1 MSLDPSFLKQLTTFA
16 VGFSAAFL
24 AALWLSLIFWTNR
37 DIRKR
42 SRDRVLRIIA
52 VVVVTVFFLPG
63 FLIYLVL
70 RPGYTL
76 EEEYQRALEEEA
88 LLQAI
93 EGAALCPGCERHL
106 QPDWI
111 VCPGCGTVLKKT
123 CESCGRLIELPWT
136 ICPIAPLQCP
146 VCRWR
151 FPTLNQ
157 SSNRDNLTK
166 MKQKQMSK
174 LKSKMMTSSL
184 TWMITK
190 LNPNY
195 RSVCTANAESRQDR
209 TC

>member
-37 DIRKR
+37 DIRRR

-136 ICPIAPLQCP
+136 ICP
-146 VCRWR
+146 
-151 FPTLNQ
+151 
-157 SSNRDNLTK
+157 
-166 MKQKQMSK
+166 
-174 LKSKMMTSSL
+174 
-184 TWMITK
+184 
-190 LNPNY
+190 Y
-195 RSVCTANAESRQDR
+195 CTAAVPGMPVEISDTESVLEQGQFDEDE
-209 TC
+209 TDVEIEIEDDDIQSDLDDNEIKSQL

>member
-42 SRDRVLRIIA
+42 SRDRVMRILA

-70 RPGYTL
+70 RPGRTL

-93 EGAALCPGCERHL
+93 EGAALCPGCERHI

-123 CESCGRLIELPWT
+123 CASCGHLIDLPWN
-136 ICPIAPLQCP
+136 ICPYCATAVPGMQVEEPGIEFSVEPE
-146 VCRWR
+146 
-151 FPTLNQ
+151 
-157 SSNRDNLTK
+157 LTDEVFTESDAEFEIEEDDI
-166 MKQKQMSK
+166 QPE
-174 LKSKMMTSSL
+174 LDDDEFKSQ
-184 TWMITK
+184 
-190 LNPNY
+190 
-195 RSVCTANAESRQDR
+195 R
-209 TC
+209 

>member
-136 ICPIAPLQCP
+136 ICP
-146 VCRWR
+146 
-151 FPTLNQ
+151 
-157 SSNRDNLTK
+157 
-166 MKQKQMSK
+166 
-174 LKSKMMTSSL
+174 
-184 TWMITK
+184 
-190 LNPNY
+190 Y
-195 RSVCTANAESRQDR
+195 CTAAVPGMPVEISDTESVLEQGQFDEDE
-209 TC
+209 TDVEIEIEDDDIQSDLDDNEVKSQL

>member
-42 SRDRVLRIIA
+42 SRDRAMRILA

-70 RPGYTL
+70 RPGRTL
-76 EEEYQRALEEEA
+76 EEEYQRSLEEEA

-93 EGAALCPGCERHL
+93 EGAALCPGCERHV

-123 CESCGRLIELPWT
+123 CSSCGHLIDLPWN
-136 ICPIAPLQCP
+136 ICPFCATAVPGMPIETPEIEDSSDPEYSGDIADESD
-146 VCRWR
+146 
-151 FPTLNQ
+151 
-157 SSNRDNLTK
+157 SSIEYDEDEIQPELDDDF
-166 MKQKQMSK
+166 
-174 LKSKMMTSSL
+174 KSQ
-184 TWMITK
+184 
-190 LNPNY
+190 P
-195 RSVCTANAESRQDR
+195 
-209 TC
+209 

>member
-16 VGFSAAFL
+16 VGFSAAFI

-42 SRDRVLRIIA
+42 SRDRAMRILA

-70 RPGYTL
+70 RPGRTL
-76 EEEYQRALEEEA
+76 EEEYQRSLEEEA

-93 EGAALCPGCERHL
+93 EGAALCPGCERHV

-123 CESCGRLIELPWT
+123 CLSCGHLIDLPWN
-136 ICPIAPLQCP
+136 ICPYCATAVPGMPPEEPENEFSID
-146 VCRWR
+146 
-151 FPTLNQ
+151 
-157 SSNRDNLTK
+157 SEYSNEVPNESDAEFDNEENEIQPELDDE
-166 MKQKQMSK
+166 
-174 LKSKMMTSSL
+174 LKSQ
-184 TWMITK
+184 
-190 LNPNY
+190 P
-195 RSVCTANAESRQDR
+195 
-209 TC
+209 

>member
-70 RPGYTL
+70 RPGHTL

-123 CESCGRLIELPWT
+123 CESCGHLIELPWN
-136 ICPIAPLQCP
+136 ICPYCATAVPGMPVEISETESILEPEPLDEDQAETDVEFEIEDEDIQP
-146 VCRWR
+146 E
-151 FPTLNQ
+151 LD
-157 SSNRDNLTK
+157 DNEF
-166 MKQKQMSK
+166 
-174 LKSKMMTSSL
+174 KSQ
-184 TWMITK
+184 
-190 LNPNY
+190 P
-195 RSVCTANAESRQDR
+195 
-209 TC
+209 

>member
-52 VVVVTVFFLPG
+52 VVVVTIFFLPG

-70 RPGYTL
+70 RPGHTL

-123 CESCGRLIELPWT
+123 CESCGHLIELPWN
-136 ICPIAPLQCP
+136 ICPYCATAVPGMP
-146 VCRWR
+146 VETSDTGSD
-151 FPTLNQ
+151 FETEQLGE
-157 SSNRDNLTK
+157 DLTETEDEFEIEDDDIQPDLDDK
-166 MKQKQMSK
+166 EV
-174 LKSKMMTSSL
+174 
-184 TWMITK
+184 
-190 LNPNY
+190 
-195 RSVCTANAESRQDR
+195 RSQL
-209 TC
+209 

>member
-123 CESCGRLIELPWT
+123 CESCGRLIELPWN
-136 ICPIAPLQCP
+136 ICP
-146 VCRWR
+146 
-151 FPTLNQ
+151 
-157 SSNRDNLTK
+157 
-166 MKQKQMSK
+166 
-174 LKSKMMTSSL
+174 
-184 TWMITK
+184 
-190 LNPNY
+190 Y
-195 RSVCTANAESRQDR
+195 CTAAVPGMPVEISDTESVLEQGQFDEDE
-209 TC
+209 TDVEIEIEDDDIQSDLDDNEVKSQL

>member
-70 RPGYTL
+70 RPGHTL

-93 EGAALCPGCERHL
+93 EGTALCPGCERHL

-123 CESCGRLIELPWT
+123 CESCGHLIELPWN
-136 ICPIAPLQCP
+136 ICPYCATAVPGMPVEISETESILEPEPLDEDQAETDVEFEIEDEDIQP
-146 VCRWR
+146 E
-151 FPTLNQ
+151 LD
-157 SSNRDNLTK
+157 DNEF
-166 MKQKQMSK
+166 
-174 LKSKMMTSSL
+174 KSQ
-184 TWMITK
+184 
-190 LNPNY
+190 P
-195 RSVCTANAESRQDR
+195 
-209 TC
+209 

>member
-52 VVVVTVFFLPG
+52 VVVVTIFFLPG

-70 RPGYTL
+70 RPGHTL

-123 CESCGRLIELPWT
+123 CESCGHLIELPWN
-136 ICPIAPLQCP
+136 ICPYCATTVPGMP
-146 VCRWR
+146 VETSDPASD
-151 FPTLNQ
+151 FETEQLGE
-157 SSNRDNLTK
+157 DLTETEDEFEIEDDDIQPDLDDK
-166 MKQKQMSK
+166 EV
-174 LKSKMMTSSL
+174 
-184 TWMITK
+184 
-190 LNPNY
+190 
-195 RSVCTANAESRQDR
+195 RSQL
-209 TC
+209 

>member
-42 SRDRVLRIIA
+42 SRDRAMRILA

-70 RPGYTL
+70 RPGRTL
-76 EEEYQRALEEEA
+76 EEEYQRSLEEEA

-93 EGAALCPGCERHL
+93 EGAALCPGCERHV

-111 VCPGCGTVLKKT
+111 VCPSCGTVLKKT
-123 CESCGRLIELPWT
+123 CASCGHLIDLPWN
-136 ICPIAPLQCP
+136 ICPFCATVVPGMPLEEP
-146 VCRWR
+146 ENE
-151 FPTLNQ
+151 FSIDSEYSNEGLNTSDAEFDDEENEIQ
-157 SSNRDNLTK
+157 PELDDE
-166 MKQKQMSK
+166 
-174 LKSKMMTSSL
+174 LKSQ
-184 TWMITK
+184 
-190 LNPNY
+190 P
-195 RSVCTANAESRQDR
+195 
-209 TC
+209 

>member
-16 VGFSAAFL
+16 VGFSAAFI

-42 SRDRVLRIIA
+42 SRDRAMRILA

-70 RPGYTL
+70 RPGRTL
-76 EEEYQRALEEEA
+76 EEEYQRSLEEEA

-93 EGAALCPGCERHL
+93 EGAALCPGCERHV

-123 CESCGRLIELPWT
+123 CLSCGHLIDLPWN
-136 ICPIAPLQCP
+136 ICPYCATAVPGMPLEEP
-146 VCRWR
+146 ENE
-151 FPTLNQ
+151 F
-157 SSNRDNLTK
+157 SIDSEYSNEVPNESDAEFDNEENEIQPELDDEF
-166 MKQKQMSK
+166 
-174 LKSKMMTSSL
+174 KSQ
-184 TWMITK
+184 
-190 LNPNY
+190 P
-195 RSVCTANAESRQDR
+195 
-209 TC
+209 

>member
-16 VGFSAAFL
+16 VGFSAAFI

-42 SRDRVLRIIA
+42 SRDRAMRILA

-70 RPGYTL
+70 RPGRTL
-76 EEEYQRALEEEA
+76 EEEYQRSLEEEA

-136 ICPIAPLQCP
+136 ICP
-146 VCRWR
+146 
-151 FPTLNQ
+151 
-157 SSNRDNLTK
+157 
-166 MKQKQMSK
+166 
-174 LKSKMMTSSL
+174 
-184 TWMITK
+184 
-190 LNPNY
+190 Y
-195 RSVCTANAESRQDR
+195 CTAAVPGMPVEISDTESVLEQGQFDEDE
-209 TC
+209 TDVEIEIEDDDIQSDLDDNEVKSQL

>member
-16 VGFSAAFL
+16 VGFSAAFI

-42 SRDRVLRIIA
+42 SRDRALRILA

-70 RPGYTL
+70 RPGRTL
-76 EEEYQRALEEEA
+76 EEEYQRSLEEEA

-93 EGAALCPGCERHL
+93 EGAALCPGCERHV

-123 CESCGRLIELPWT
+123 CLSCGHLIDLPWN
-136 ICPIAPLQCP
+136 ICPFCATVVPGMPLEEP
-146 VCRWR
+146 ENE
-151 FPTLNQ
+151 FSIDSEYSNEGLNTSDAEFDDEENEIQ
-157 SSNRDNLTK
+157 PELDDEF
-166 MKQKQMSK
+166 
-174 LKSKMMTSSL
+174 KSQ
-184 TWMITK
+184 
-190 LNPNY
+190 P
-195 RSVCTANAESRQDR
+195 
-209 TC
+209 

>member
-42 SRDRVLRIIA
+42 SRDRAMRILA

-70 RPGYTL
+70 RPGRTL
-76 EEEYQRALEEEA
+76 EEEYQRSLEEEA

-93 EGAALCPGCERHL
+93 ESAALCPGCERHV

-123 CESCGRLIELPWT
+123 CSSCGHLIDLPWN
-136 ICPIAPLQCP
+136 ICPFCATAVPGMPIETPEIEDSSDPEYSGDIADESD
-146 VCRWR
+146 
-151 FPTLNQ
+151 
-157 SSNRDNLTK
+157 SSIEYDEDEIQPELDDDF
-166 MKQKQMSK
+166 
-174 LKSKMMTSSL
+174 KSQ
-184 TWMITK
+184 
-190 LNPNY
+190 P
-195 RSVCTANAESRQDR
+195 
-209 TC
+209 

>member
-16 VGFSAAFL
+16 VAFSAAFI

-42 SRDRVLRIIA
+42 SRDRAMRILA

-70 RPGYTL
+70 RPGRTL
-76 EEEYQRALEEEA
+76 EEEYQRSLEEEA

-93 EGAALCPGCERHL
+93 EGAALCPGCERHV

-123 CESCGRLIELPWT
+123 CLSCGHLIDLPWN
-136 ICPIAPLQCP
+136 ICPYCATAVPGMPLEEP
-146 VCRWR
+146 ENE
-151 FPTLNQ
+151 F
-157 SSNRDNLTK
+157 SIDSEYSNEVPNESDAEFDNEENEIQPELDDD
-166 MKQKQMSK
+166 
-174 LKSKMMTSSL
+174 LKSQ
-184 TWMITK
+184 
-190 LNPNY
+190 P
-195 RSVCTANAESRQDR
+195 
-209 TC
+209 

>member
-70 RPGYTL
+70 RPGHTL

-123 CESCGRLIELPWT
+123 CESCGHLIELPWN
-136 ICPIAPLQCP
+136 ICPFCATPVPGMPVEISETESILEPEPLDEDQAETDVEFEIEDEDIQP
-146 VCRWR
+146 E
-151 FPTLNQ
+151 LD
-157 SSNRDNLTK
+157 DNEF
-166 MKQKQMSK
+166 
-174 LKSKMMTSSL
+174 KSQ
-184 TWMITK
+184 
-190 LNPNY
+190 P
-195 RSVCTANAESRQDR
+195 
-209 TC
+209 

>member
-123 CESCGRLIELPWT
+123 CESCGRLIELPWN
-136 ICPIAPLQCP
+136 ICPYCATAVPGMP
-146 VCRWR
+146 VEISDTESVLEQGQ
-151 FPTLNQ
+151 FDEDETDVEIEIEDDDIQ
-157 SSNRDNLTK
+157 SDLDDNEV
-166 MKQKQMSK
+166 
-174 LKSKMMTSSL
+174 KSQL
-184 TWMITK
+184 
-190 LNPNY
+190 
-195 RSVCTANAESRQDR
+195 
-209 TC
+209 

>member
-70 RPGYTL
+70 RPGYML

-123 CESCGRLIELPWT
+123 CESCGRLIELPWN
-136 ICPIAPLQCP
+136 ICP
-146 VCRWR
+146 
-151 FPTLNQ
+151 
-157 SSNRDNLTK
+157 
-166 MKQKQMSK
+166 
-174 LKSKMMTSSL
+174 
-184 TWMITK
+184 
-190 LNPNY
+190 Y
-195 RSVCTANAESRQDR
+195 CTAAVPGMPVEISDTESVLEQGQFDEDE
-209 TC
+209 TDVEIEIEDDDIQSDLDDNEVKSQL

>member
-70 RPGYTL
+70 RPGHTL

-123 CESCGRLIELPWT
+123 CESCGRLIELPWN
-136 ICPIAPLQCP
+136 ICP
-146 VCRWR
+146 
-151 FPTLNQ
+151 
-157 SSNRDNLTK
+157 
-166 MKQKQMSK
+166 
-174 LKSKMMTSSL
+174 
-184 TWMITK
+184 
-190 LNPNY
+190 Y
-195 RSVCTANAESRQDR
+195 CTAIVPGMPVEISDTESVLEQGQFDEDE
-209 TC
+209 TDVEIEIEDDDIQPDLDDNEVKSQL